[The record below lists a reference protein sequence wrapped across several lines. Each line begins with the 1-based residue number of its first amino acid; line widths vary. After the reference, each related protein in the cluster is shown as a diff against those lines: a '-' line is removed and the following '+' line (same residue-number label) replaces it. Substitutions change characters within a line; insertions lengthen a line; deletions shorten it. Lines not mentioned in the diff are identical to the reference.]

1 MLVPTESPVELPSA
15 RYLIFAMTTESAA
28 TLPQATL
35 CRDDII
41 RLLND
46 HGLKPTQQRLV
57 VAEVLMTQPTHL
69 SAEQILSAL
78 RGAGEHISKATVYNT
93 LNALVGCGLVRQI
106 HLDPDRSVYDS
117 TRASHH
123 HFHDVDSGTLW
134 DIKPEDISFSR
145 FPTLPEGM
153 ETASIEVV
161 VRVRRKAS

>member
-1 MLVPTESPVELPSA
+1 
-15 RYLIFAMTTESAA
+15 MTIESAA
-28 TLPQATL
+28 VMPQVAL
-35 CRDDII
+35 KRDDVI
-41 RLLND
+41 RLLSE

-57 VAEVLMTQPTHL
+57 VAEVLLAQPTHL

-78 RGAGEHISKATVYNT
+78 RSAGEQISKATVYNT
-93 LNALVGCGLVRQI
+93 LNALVGCGLIRQI

-134 DIKPEDISFSR
+134 DIKPEDITFSR
-145 FPTLPEGM
+145 FPSLPEGM

-161 VRVRRKAS
+161 VRVRRKAG

>member
-1 MLVPTESPVELPSA
+1 MLGTNELSVVSPLSQVSH
-15 RYLIFAMTTESAA
+15 IAMTIESAA
-28 TLPQATL
+28 VMPQVAL
-35 CRDDII
+35 KRDDVI
-41 RLLND
+41 RLLSE

-57 VAEVLMTQPTHL
+57 VAEVLLAQPTHL

-78 RGAGEHISKATVYNT
+78 RSAGEQISKATVYNT
-93 LNALVGCGLVRQI
+93 LNALVGCGLIRQI

-134 DIKPEDISFSR
+134 DIKPEDITFSR
-145 FPTLPEGM
+145 FPSLPEGM

-161 VRVRRKAS
+161 VRVRRKAG